1 MPYSDPE
8 RRRSYGRE
16 WMRRNADK
24 AREAMR
30 RWRERHP
37 EAHRAENAAY
47 YARHADRLKRRIE
60 DYHRANPAIVRAKSQ
75 KHRAL
80 RLAADGSF
88 TAREW
93 TELVDTYQGKCAYCG
108 DLVKLEPD
116 HRVALSRG
124 GSNRIDNILPAC
136 HRCNAR
142 KHRMSEAEFRAR
154 LLSEPRRKIDGEAAG

>member
-8 RRRSYGRE
+8 QRRAYGRE
-16 WMRRNADK
+16 WMKRNAEK

-47 YARHADRLKRRIE
+47 YARHSERLKRRIE
-60 DYHRANPAIVRAKSQ
+60 DYHRANPAIVHAKSQ

-88 TAREW
+88 TASEW
-93 TELVDTYQGKCAYCG
+93 KVLVDAYGGRCAYCG
-108 DLVKLEPD
+108 EFAKLEPD

-124 GSNRIDNILPAC
+124 GSNWIENILPAC

-142 KHRMSEAEFRAR
+142 KQRMGEPEFRAR
-154 LLSEPRRKIDGEAAG
+154 LAAEKNEPPR

>member
-1 MPYSDPE
+1 MPYADPE
-8 RRRSYGRE
+8 RRRAYGRE
-16 WMRRNADK
+16 WMRRNAEK

-37 EAHRAENAAY
+37 QEHRAENTAY
-47 YARHADRLKRRIE
+47 YARHAERINLRIAE
-60 DYHRANPAIVRAKSQ
+60 YHRANPAIVRAKAHR
-75 KHRAL
+75 HRAL
-80 RLAADGSF
+80 RTAAEGAFTSQQWNELMKAYDG
-88 TAREW
+88 R
-93 TELVDTYQGKCAYCG
+93 CAYCRC
-108 DLVKLEPD
+108 DAALEPD

-154 LLSEPRRKIDGEAAG
+154 LAAEANERPPYN

>member
-1 MPYSDPE
+1 MPYGDPE
-8 RRRSYGRE
+8 QRRAYGRA
-16 WMRRNADK
+16 WMKRNPEK

-47 YARHADRLKRRIE
+47 YARHTEQLKRRIW

-80 RLAADGSF
+80 RLAAEGSF
-88 TAREW
+88 TPGEW
-93 TELVDTYQGKCAYCG
+93 QELVNSYDGRCAYCG
-108 DLVKLEPD
+108 KAAKVEPD

-124 GSNRIDNILPAC
+124 GSNRIENILPAC
-136 HRCNAR
+136 RRCNAR

-154 LLSEPRRKIDGEAAG
+154 LAVERKQKPRYN

>member
-8 RRRSYGRE
+8 KRRAYGRQ
-16 WMRRNADK
+16 WIKQNADK

-37 EAHRAENAAY
+37 DVHRAENAAY
-47 YARHADRLKRRIE
+47 YARHAERLKQRIAA
-60 DYHRANPAIVRAKSQ
+60 YHRANPAVVRAKSQ

-80 RLAADGSF
+80 RLAADGAF
-88 TAREW
+88 TPEEW
-93 TELVDTYQGKCAYCG
+93 KLLVLEYDAHCAYCG
-108 DLVKLEPD
+108 EFAPLEPD

-124 GSNRIDNILPAC
+124 GSNAIENILPAC

-142 KHRMSEAEFRAR
+142 KHQATEAVFRAR
-154 LLSEPRRKIDGEAAG
+154 LAAEKDQRPRYT